1 MVYLLPFFSYLAGAQ
16 RVSDRPSDCPQPVR
30 PGYDYK
36 YRSRSYRFAERQKL
50 LSASGM
56 NNVAF
61 RIAKLNGGLLLSKL
75 ERFMLFDKALA
86 FWGAGHLLQTENFAQ
101 TSCGLAPVV
110 IISFLFCFRHPKIL
124 QFKPN
129 AERVSPIATSAVKY
143 RRNRYV

>member
-1 MVYLLPFFSYLAGAQ
+1 MFSLLVSGMTICNPSVWDTSESGIGMVSISSLLTHMVYLLPFFSYLAGAQ

-86 FWGAGHLLQTENFAQ
+86 FWGAGHL
-101 TSCGLAPVV
+101 
-110 IISFLFCFRHPKIL
+110 
-124 QFKPN
+124 
-129 AERVSPIATSAVKY
+129 
-143 RRNRYV
+143 